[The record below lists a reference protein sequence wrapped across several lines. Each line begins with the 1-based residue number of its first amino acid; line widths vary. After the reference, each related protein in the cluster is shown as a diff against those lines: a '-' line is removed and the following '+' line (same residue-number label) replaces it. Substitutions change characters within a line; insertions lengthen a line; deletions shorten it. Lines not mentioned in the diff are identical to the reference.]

1 MHIQKENIMKLRNR
15 SLPIFT
21 MFLLGTATLVGG
33 CATTGMDRASS
44 TSGSI
49 QDVDSEMRKMVV
61 QIDLTSASLE
71 SLVRPEQSDLKKA
84 FDAYSDNVSKLEKEG
99 NRAVKR
105 LDEMKLNSR
114 EYFAEWEKQGIAYK
128 NPQIREQSEERRL
141 KLSETYARIPAAG
154 AGVKVSYLAAMAD
167 LKEIRIYLSNDL
179 TPKGVETITP
189 VATKTI
195 QDLDALKVSLY
206 PVISALD
213 EMKPE
218 LYGGQ

>member
-1 MHIQKENIMKLRNR
+1 MKLRNH
-15 SLPIFT
+15 SLSFFT
-21 MFLLGTATLVGG
+21 MFLLGTASFLGG
-33 CATTGMDRASS
+33 CATTGMDRSENTSS
-44 TSGSI
+44 SI

-71 SLVRPEQSDLKKA
+71 SLVKSDQSGLKKA
-84 FDAYSDNVSKLEKEG
+84 FGSYSDNVSKLEKEG
-99 NRAVKR
+99 SRTIKR
-105 LDEMKLNSR
+105 LDEMKLNSGK
-114 EYFAEWEKQGIAYK
+114 YFDEWEKQGIAYK

-141 KLSETYARIPAAG
+141 KLAGIYARIPAAG

-179 TPKGVETITP
+179 TPKGIETITP

-195 QDLDALKVSLY
+195 QDLEALKTSLH

-218 LYGGQ
+218 LYGGK

>member
-1 MHIQKENIMKLRNR
+1 MKLGNC
-15 SLPIFT
+15 SLPFFT
-21 MFLLGTATLVGG
+21 MFLLGTASLVGG

-44 TSGSI
+44 TSDSI

-61 QIDLTSASLE
+61 QVDLTSASLE
-71 SLVRPEQSDLKKA
+71 SLVMPGQSDLEKA
-84 FDAYSDNVSKLEKEG
+84 FGAYSDNVSKLEKEG
-99 NRAVKR
+99 NRAIKR
-105 LDEMKLNSR
+105 LDEMKLNSK

-128 NPQIREQSEERRL
+128 NPQIRELSEERRL
-141 KLSETYARIPAAG
+141 KLSEIYARIPAAG
-154 AGVKVSYLAAMAD
+154 AGVKVSYLAAMSD

-179 TPKGVETITP
+179 TPRGIETITP

-195 QDLDALKVSLY
+195 QDLESLKASLH

-218 LYGGQ
+218 LYGGK

>member
-1 MHIQKENIMKLRNR
+1 MC
-15 SLPIFT
+15 
-21 MFLLGTATLVGG
+21 LLGTASLVGG
-33 CATTGMDRASS
+33 CATTGMDRSES
-44 TSGSI
+44 TSSSI

-71 SLVRPEQSDLKKA
+71 SLVKSDQSGLKKA

-99 NRAVKR
+99 NRAIKR

-128 NPQIREQSEERRL
+128 NPEIRELSEERRL
-141 KLSETYARIPAAG
+141 KLAEIYARIPAAN

-167 LKEIRIYLSNDL
+167 LKEIRTYLSNDL
-179 TPKGVETITP
+179 TPKGIEAITP

-195 QDLDALKVSLY
+195 QDLESLKVSLY

-213 EMKPE
+213 EIKPE
-218 LYGGQ
+218 LYGGK

>member
-1 MHIQKENIMKLRNR
+1 MKLRNY
-15 SLPIFT
+15 SLPFLT
-21 MFLLGTATLVGG
+21 MALLGTASLVGG
-33 CATTGMDRASS
+33 CATTGMDRSENTSS
-44 TSGSI
+44 SMK
-49 QDVDSEMRKMVV
+49 DVDSEMRKMVV

-71 SLVRPEQSDLKKA
+71 SLVKSDQSGLKKA
-84 FDAYSDNVSKLEKEG
+84 FESYSDNVSKLEKEG
-99 NRAVKR
+99 NRAIKR

-141 KLSETYARIPAAG
+141 KLAGIYARIPAAG
-154 AGVKVSYLAAMAD
+154 AGVKVSYLAAMTD

-179 TPKGVETITP
+179 TRRGIETITP

-218 LYGGQ
+218 LYGGK